1 MEILELS
8 RLKYLI
14 IAERN
19 MSGRK
24 TAETISFQLIKIT
37 GNQTT
42 NTLEEA
48 LSLPGSVP
56 RYCLPRW
63 RRLSWRRLEPRK
75 RRGFRTRHQR
85 QEQPRKR

>member
-19 MSGRK
+19 LSGRK

-42 NTLEEA
+42 NTLEA
-48 LSLPGSVP
+48 LNLPGSV
-56 RYCLPRW
+56 RQYCLPRW
-63 RRLSWRRLEPRK
+63 RKLSWRRLEPRK